1 MDKTFFEYQ
10 MWELITLHASQI
22 SRDQRPTVE
31 PEGAEHKFQRSAE
44 LHNLKY
50 TEFYGDGDSKSFSM
64 VKKVYQ
70 DAGILEEKKECISH
84 LQKRVRA
91 ALHKLKDDNQGLG
104 GRGIP
109 TNSLID

>member
-1 MDKTFFEYQ
+1 MQVKFPG
-10 MWELITLHASQI
+10 INA
-22 SRDQRPTVE
+22 PTVE
-31 PEGAEHKFQRSAE
+31 PGGAKHKFQRSVE

-64 VKKVYQ
+64 IKKVYQ
-70 DAGILEEKKECISH
+70 DAGISEEKKECISH

-91 ALHKLKDDNQGLG
+91 ALHKLKHDNQGLG